1 MITFY
6 HLRNQVSGDLLRL
19 DINSQN
25 RWLGGTFGLIQISHF
40 FLKKEK
46 MGKKVNLLKLIV

>member
-6 HLRNQVSGDLLRL
+6 HLRNQVSADLLKL

-40 FLKKEK
+40 FKKK
-46 MGKKVNLLKLIV
+46 TGIKVNLLKLIV